1 MGQKITAVLTILILL
16 TGCSS
21 FDLNIRNNG
30 APIKATKILIGNFEF
45 RNLSYDPYVS
55 AEYREALRYEFFRRG
70 INVLI
75 IPESEDSPK
84 GDSATASAVAGE
96 YSGDIL
102 IRGVITQRESG
113 FLSDREIASSV
124 NILVY
129 AADGQQI
136 GESYFYTEEPASDE
150 SVKRSAVVKFVTGFI
165 SNTKSF
171 K

>member
-1 MGQKITAVLTILILL
+1 MGKKITAFLTAIVLL
-16 TGCSS
+16 TGCAS

-30 APIKATKILIGNFEF
+30 TAVKITKILIGNFEF
-45 RNLSYDPYVS
+45 RNLSYDPYIS
-55 AEYREALRYEFFRRG
+55 AEYREALRYEFFKRG
-70 INVLI
+70 VNTLI
-75 IPESEDSPK
+75 IPDAEDSPK
-84 GDSATASAVAGE
+84 GDSISASALAAK

-113 FLSDREIASSV
+113 FLTDREISSSV
-124 NILVY
+124 NMLIY

-136 GESYFYTEEPASDE
+136 GESFFYTDEPASDE
-150 SVKRSAVVKFVTGFI
+150 AVKRSAVVKFVTEFL